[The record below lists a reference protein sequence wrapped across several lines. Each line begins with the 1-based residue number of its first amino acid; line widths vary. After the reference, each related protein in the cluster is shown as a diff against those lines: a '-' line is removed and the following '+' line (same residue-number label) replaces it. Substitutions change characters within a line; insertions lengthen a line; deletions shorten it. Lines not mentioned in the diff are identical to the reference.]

1 MRRKILIALTAV
13 LSLTGGSAL
22 ADVTAKDVQVIA
34 KTLGFTAP
42 PLSGAVKVA
51 IVFDPASVPSQKD
64 ADDLKGILGGGL
76 TAGAA
81 TLSPMMV
88 PVAQLDSGLDGA
100 SLVFVTGGLSSQHER
115 IFAAAR
121 GKKLLSVSPDAA
133 CVQSGR
139 CVMGVKSEPKVEI
152 VINKAAAE
160 ASSVSFA
167 PAFRMMI
174 SEI

>member
-1 MRRKILIALTAV
+1 MRRKTSIALAAV
-13 LSLTGGSAL
+13 LSMTGAPAF

-51 IVFDPASVPSQKD
+51 IVFDPAAAPSQKD

-81 TLSPMMV
+81 TLSPVMV
-88 PVAQLDSGLDGA
+88 PVTQIDSGLD
-100 SLVFVTGGLSSQHER
+100 SVNLVFVTGGLSAQHDR
-115 IFAAAR
+115 IFAAAKA
-121 GKKLLSVSPDAA
+121 KKLLSVSPDPA
-133 CVQSGR
+133 CVRSGH
-139 CVMGVKSEPKVEI
+139 CVMGIKSEPKVEI
-152 VINKAAAE
+152 LINKAAAE
-160 ASSVSFA
+160 ACSVSFA